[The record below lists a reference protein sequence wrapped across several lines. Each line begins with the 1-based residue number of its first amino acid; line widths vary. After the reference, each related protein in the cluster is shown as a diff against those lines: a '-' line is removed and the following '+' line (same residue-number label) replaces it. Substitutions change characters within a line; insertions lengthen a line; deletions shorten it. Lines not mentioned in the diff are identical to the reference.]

1 MQDEP
6 MRKKCKLLK
15 KERIHDKLDTIKV
28 WRNSPT
34 RRAGSTP
41 SISYIVG
48 NLRGQ
53 LLPQATE
60 DIAFSP
66 RNRCRL
72 IIRTWWKCSGGAREN
87 NFWQYLTLEGEG
99 EFEKWRVCACCD
111 QNAPCGQ
118 WHRGRMVYVSQVRVD
133 RCSFSKWA
141 QGVSSLSPNDTTA
154 PVELRWS
161 ARVRDIK
168 RRYGPAINLN
178 LFVVC
183 KCHVLPRMGNLNK
196 SNKDFGETLKNVC
209 SVSYA

>member
-87 NFWQYLTLEGEG
+87 NFWQYLTLEGNG
-99 EFEKWRVCACCD
+99 ERRRRIWKVESLCLLWSECSMWSMASGSNGICF
-111 QNAPCGQ
+111 PGQ
-118 WHRGRMVYVSQVRVD
+118 GGQELVFQVSTRG
-133 RCSFSKWA
+133 K
-141 QGVSSLSPNDTTA
+141 
-154 PVELRWS
+154 
-161 ARVRDIK
+161 
-168 RRYGPAINLN
+168 
-178 LFVVC
+178 
-183 KCHVLPRMGNLNK
+183 
-196 SNKDFGETLKNVC
+196 
-209 SVSYA
+209 